1 MLSNIL
7 HLIREIKYFH
17 LEFFLV
23 SLKIRLDLT
32 ELFFLLVEKKFDL
45 TIQPSKKKNS
55 LKNRFF
61 MGNTNP
67 GWFYTLES
75 VWWAENEEES
85 VADSQFLGIN
95 IAN

>member
-45 TIQPSKKKNS
+45 TIQPSKKKKS

-67 GWFYTLES
+67 G
-75 VWWAENEEES
+75 
-85 VADSQFLGIN
+85 
-95 IAN
+95 